1 MQKIESYLQ
10 KIIKAA
16 LDTLDY
22 PHPTFTFEI
31 PKIETHGDLSVN
43 LAMQLAGELKQNPQ
57 QIAQNIVNN
66 LTFDSTYIARV
77 EIAGPGFINFF
88 YAPSYLQNFVQEILD
103 KNKNFGRNK
112 SGRNQKAQVEFVSAN
127 PTGPLTIGHG
137 RQAVI
142 GDTIANFLEWSNYQV
157 IREYYFNNAGR
168 QMRVLGDSVKLR
180 YQELCGEKVDF
191 PDDFYQGQY
200 ILEIARELKKE
211 HGESLL
217 KQQDTDIFKQ
227 KAEELIFADI
237 KNTLARLGIVFDV
250 FYNEKDLYDSG
261 EIDQVIQFFKEQ
273 DLAYEK
279 DGALWFRTTRF
290 GQDQDRVIVKSTG
303 EPTYRLP
310 DIAYHRTKFE
320 RGFDLVVDIFGADH
334 IATYPDVLAG
344 IRALGYDENK
354 IRVLIHQFVTLYQG
368 QEKVKMSTRKANFIT
383 LDELMDEVGADVTRW
398 FFLMR
403 SMDSHLNFDLALAK
417 TQSDENPVYYNQY
430 AHARICSILR
440 NAEEKKAK
448 YANRDTLQRLTD
460 TSEFQLIKKLMEF
473 PNLVQRCT
481 EEFTPHQLTQYLSE
495 VSTAFHKFYT
505 ECWVLTDDNELSQAR
520 LALCL
525 ATRTVLANG
534 FKILGV
540 TAPEKM

>member
-1 MQKIESYLQ
+1 
-10 KIIKAA
+10 
-16 LDTLDY
+16 
-22 PHPTFTFEI
+22 
-31 PKIETHGDLSVN
+31 
-43 LAMQLAGELKQNPQ
+43 
-57 QIAQNIVNN
+57 
-66 LTFDSTYIARV
+66 
-77 EIAGPGFINFF
+77 
-88 YAPSYLQNFVQEILD
+88 
-103 KNKNFGRNK
+103 
-112 SGRNQKAQVEFVSAN
+112 
-127 PTGPLTIGHG
+127 
-137 RQAVI
+137 
-142 GDTIANFLEWSNYQV
+142 
-157 IREYYFNNAGR
+157 
-168 QMRVLGDSVKLR
+168 
-180 YQELCGEKVDF
+180 LCGEKIDF

-211 HGESLL
+211 HGDSLL
-217 KQQDTDIFKQ
+217 KQEDTDIFKQ

-344 IRALGYDENK
+344 IKALGYDENK
-354 IRVLIHQFVTLYQG
+354 IRVLIHQFVTLFQG
-368 QEKVKMSTRKANFIT
+368 QEKVKMSTRKANFVT

-403 SMDSHLNFDLALAK
+403 SMESHLNFDLALAK

-440 NAEEKKAK
+440 NAEEKKVK
-448 YANRDTLQRLTD
+448 YANRDTLNRLTD

-473 PNLVQRCT
+473 PNLVQRCA

>member
-43 LAMQLAGELKQNPQ
+43 LAMQLAGELKQNPR
-57 QIAQNIVNN
+57 QIAKNIVNN

-142 GDTIANFLEWSNYQV
+142 GDTIANFLEWSGYQV

-180 YQELCGEKVDF
+180 YRELCGEKIDF
-191 PDDFYQGQY
+191 PDEFYQGQY

-211 HGESLL
+211 HGNDLL
-217 KQQDTDIFKQ
+217 KQQDSDIFKE
-227 KAEELIFADI
+227 KAEDLIFADI

-250 FYNEKDLYDSG
+250 FYNERDLYDSG
-261 EIDQVIQFFKEQ
+261 EIDQVIQFFKEK

-344 IRALGYDENK
+344 IKALGYDENK

-368 QEKVKMSTRKANFIT
+368 QEKV
-383 LDELMDEVGADVTRW
+383 
-398 FFLMR
+398 
-403 SMDSHLNFDLALAK
+403 
-417 TQSDENPVYYNQY
+417 
-430 AHARICSILR
+430 
-440 NAEEKKAK
+440 
-448 YANRDTLQRLTD
+448 
-460 TSEFQLIKKLMEF
+460 
-473 PNLVQRCT
+473 NLPCGWT
-481 EEFTPHQLTQYLSE
+481 F
-495 VSTAFHKFYT
+495 
-505 ECWVLTDDNELSQAR
+505 
-520 LALCL
+520 
-525 ATRTVLANG
+525 
-534 FKILGV
+534 
-540 TAPEKM
+540 